1 MISLL
6 KASFR
11 KEICPYCFEPY
22 RLKETPFRCS
32 SPAARCAPERDEVR
46 ARVWDEAAP
55 MGRVLPAEGGFR
67 REHRCPACSQTSR
80 KRLCPLCHMELPHTT
95 GKFRNLIFAVIGAKE
110 AGKSHYLAVLIEQ
123 IRKHAGPDL
132 GMLLEPL
139 NDHTIRRY
147 REDFYEPVFRRGTVI
162 RGTVSA
168 LADRR
173 VQIPLVYTLTF
184 TGKDLFGRHVIK
196 GLVTLVFFDT
206 AGEDLN
212 DESTMNTVNK
222 YIYRSDGI
230 ILLLDPLQLDRVR
243 DHLNGSV
250 PLPSRN
256 ADTADIVTRVT
267 KLIRDGRGLPLN
279 AKIPTPF
286 AVAFSKFDAVEPLI
300 DPQFQLRSDPDHRSG
315 FDLADFHAVNAEM
328 QSLLS
333 DWDNVILREQ
343 VEGYYQ
349 KFGFFGLTSLGCNPH
364 GDQKIPRVLPR
375 RVEDPFLWLLHHHG
389 LLPAARRPQE
399 AR

>member
-1 MISLL
+1 
-6 KASFR
+6 
-11 KEICPYCFEPY
+11 
-22 RLKETPFRCS
+22 
-32 SPAARCAPERDEVR
+32 
-46 ARVWDEAAP
+46 

-67 REHRCPACSQTSR
+67 RELRCPSCGNNSR
-80 KRLCPLCHMELPHTT
+80 KRLCPQCHMELPHTT
-95 GKFRNLIFAVIGAKE
+95 GKFRNLIVAVIGAKE

-123 IRKHAGPDL
+123 IRKHTGPDL

-147 REDFYEPVFRRGTVI
+147 REDFYEPIFRHGTVI

-184 TGKDLFGRHVIK
+184 TGKDLFGRRAIK
-196 GLVTLVFFDT
+196 GVVTLVFFDT

-212 DESTMNTVNK
+212 DQDTMSTVNK
-222 YIYRSDGI
+222 YIYRSDGV

-243 DHLNGSV
+243 DHLNGSA

-256 ADTADIVTRVT
+256 TDTADIVTRVT
-267 KLIRDGRGLPLN
+267 RLILEGRRLSPDARITTPL
-279 AKIPTPF
+279 

-300 DPQFQLRSDPDHRSG
+300 DPQFQLRADPDHRSG

-333 DWDNVILREQ
+333 EWDSPLLKEQ
-343 VEGYYQ
+343 VESRFQ
-349 KFGFFGLTSLGCNPH
+349 TFGFFGLTALGCNPH

-389 LLPAARRPQE
+389 LLSAARRPGE

>member
-22 RLKETPFRCS
+22 RLKDTPFRCS

-46 ARVWDEAAP
+46 ARIWDEAVP
-55 MGRVLPAEGGFR
+55 MGRVLPAEGRFR
-67 REHRCPACSQTSR
+67 REQRCPTCGNTSR
-80 KRLCPLCHMELPHTT
+80 KRLCPHCHMELPHTT
-95 GKFRNLIFAVIGAKE
+95 GKFRNLIFSVIGAKE

-132 GMLLEPL
+132 GVLLEPL

-147 REDFYEPVFRRGTVI
+147 REDFYDPVFRRGTVI

-173 VQIPLVYTLTF
+173 IQIPLVYTLTF
-184 TGKDLFGRHVIK
+184 TGKDLFGRRAIK
-196 GLVTLVFFDT
+196 GVVTLVFFDT

-212 DESTMNTVNK
+212 DENTMSTVNK

-230 ILLLDPLQLDRVR
+230 ILLLDPLQLERVR

-267 KLIRDGRGLPLN
+267 RLIRDGRGLS
-279 AKIPTPF
+279 ADARISTPI
-286 AVAFSKFDAVEPLI
+286 AVAFSKFDAVEILI

-315 FDLADFHAVNAEM
+315 YDLADFHAVNAEM
-328 QSLLS
+328 QALLS
-333 DWDNVILREQ
+333 EWDSVILREQ
-343 VEGYYQ
+343 VEGYYE
-349 KFGFFGLTSLGCNPH
+349 KFGFFGLTALGCNPH

-375 RVEDPFLWLLHHHG
+375 RVEDPFLWLLHHHR
-389 LLPAARRPQE
+389 LLPAVKRPGE

>member
-1 MISLL
+1 
-6 KASFR
+6 
-11 KEICPYCFEPY
+11 
-22 RLKETPFRCS
+22 
-32 SPAARCAPERDEVR
+32 
-46 ARVWDEAAP
+46 
-55 MGRVLPAEGGFR
+55 MGRVLPTEGGFR
-67 REHRCPACSQTSR
+67 REHRCAACGQVSR
-80 KRLCPLCHMELPHTT
+80 KRLCPQCHMDLPHTT
-95 GKFRNLIFAVIGAKE
+95 GQFRNLIFSVIGAKD

-147 REDFYEPVFRRGTVI
+147 REDFYEPVFRRGTAI
-162 RGTVSA
+162 PGTVSA
-168 LADRR
+168 LADRK

-184 TGKDLFGRHVIK
+184 LGKDLFGRRAIK

-212 DESTMNTVNK
+212 EEDRMNTVNK

-230 ILLLDPLQLDRVR
+230 ILLLDPLQLNRVR

-250 PLPSRN
+250 HLPPRN
-256 ADTADIVTRVT
+256 AETADIVTRVT
-267 KLIRDGRGLPLN
+267 KLIRDGRGLP
-279 AKIPTPF
+279 ATARIPTPL
-286 AVAFSKFDAVEPLI
+286 AVAFSKFDAVEVLI

-315 FDLADFHAVNAEM
+315 FDLADFHAVSAEM
-328 QSLLS
+328 HALLAE
-333 DWDNVILREQ
+333 WDGKVLRDQ
-343 VEGYYQ
+343 VEGFYE
-349 KFGFFGLTSLGCNPH
+349 KFGFFGLTALGCNPLA
-364 GDQKIPRVLPR
+364 DKKIPRVLPR

-389 LLPAARRPQE
+389 LLPAARRPGE